1 MLLCYISG
9 SYEADIDSRSLYP
22 YIVRHD
28 TEAGAILMKTAAA
41 RAYTSLQADERQE
54 FRLPKSLKAHL
65 HEAATL
71 QGETVAEYVI
81 EAVAERVSKD
91 LAEATTW
98 ELTVPEQKRL
108 LEILIESPESTQAFV
123 ESMRR
128 ADALFG
134 PISAQH

>member
-1 MLLCYISG
+1 
-9 SYEADIDSRSLYP
+9 
-22 YIVRHD
+22 
-28 TEAGAILMKTAAA
+28 MKTAAA

-54 FRLPKSLKAHL
+54 FRLPKALKAHL

-71 QGETVAEYVI
+71 QGATVAEYVI

-91 LAEATTW
+91 LAAATTW

-108 LEILIESPESTQAFV
+108 LELLIESPKPTHAFV

-134 PISAQH
+134 PVSAQQ

>member
-1 MLLCYISG
+1 M
-9 SYEADIDSRSLYP
+9 RS
-22 YIVRHD
+22 
-28 TEAGAILMKTAAA
+28 AAA

-65 HEAATL
+65 QEAATL

-81 EAVAERVSKD
+81 EAVAECVSKD
-91 LAEATTW
+91 LAAASTW
-98 ELTVPEQKRL
+98 DLTVPQQKRL
-108 LEILIESPESTQAFV
+108 LELLMEAPTPTREFV

-134 PISAQH
+134 PEAQH